1 MQIQNI
7 YVTIFYWRKL
17 FMHFYYLERIA
28 MYFVVDFI
36 IGRIYE
42 TWNTLL
48 LMNKDCDAL
57 YFLVRM
63 VKSFLFPVVN
73 IMCAL
78 AEIILIKKHCFFSL
92 EPLIYRRNCRSL
104 HIFINI
110 FLTPFYRCV
119 FGNISVEL
127 SVREIVHRFFSNC
140 RYIR

>member
-17 FMHFYYLERIA
+17 FMHFYCLEKIA

-48 LMNKDCDAL
+48 LMNKDCEAL

-78 AEIILIKKHCFFSL
+78 AEIILIKKHCFFPSNL
-92 EPLIYRRNCRSL
+92 SFIDGTAVLCAFSSTYFLPHFIDACLV
-104 HIFINI
+104 IFQWNW
-110 FLTPFYRCV
+110 V
-119 FGNISVEL
+119 FVKLYTDFSQ
-127 SVREIVHRFFSNC
+127 IVDT
-140 RYIR
+140 